1 MYWTFIKPL
10 LGIILFFIIIG
21 VIFYSLGKAL
31 NNDTFIVI
39 AWTMFVLIVASVL
52 AFLYL
57 TVVIFVA
64 KNL

>member
-57 TVVIFVA
+57 TVVIFVT

>member
-10 LGIILFFIIIG
+10 LGIILSFIIIG

-31 NNDTFIVI
+31 NNGAFITCALAMLVI
-39 AWTMFVLIVASVL
+39 IIASIC